1 MQSDCDAPPRKVRR
15 DHGAVQKKPTGRV
28 TPKKGSQPASSSP
41 ARGAEKWEVKDS
53 RSVRSGW
60 IWRGFFMLTLL
71 AVGIAI
77 IMGANHHGTLAI
89 MWGVIAAG
97 WFAISM
103 WLWRQHSRYM
113 RGD

>member
-1 MQSDCDAPPRKVRR
+1 MPSDLDAPPRRVRR
-15 DHGAVQKKPTGRV
+15 DHGVVQKKPTGRV
-28 TPKKGSQPASSSP
+28 TPKKGSSSP
-41 ARGAEKWEVKDS
+41 PQSTEKWEVQDS

-60 IWRGFFMLTLL
+60 IWRGFLMLTLL
-71 AVGIAI
+71 AVGVAI
-77 IMGANHHGTLAI
+77 IMEANHHGTLAI

-113 RGD
+113 RGG